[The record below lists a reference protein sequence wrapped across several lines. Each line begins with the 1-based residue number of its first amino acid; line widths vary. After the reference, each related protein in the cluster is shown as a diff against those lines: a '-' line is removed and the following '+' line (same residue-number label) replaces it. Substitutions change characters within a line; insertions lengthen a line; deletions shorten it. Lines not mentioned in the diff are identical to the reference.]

1 LRAAIRTL
9 RKTARA
15 LALVLAVA
23 ACQNAGVAPIGTA
36 TKPPEPPL
44 PVAAPPSTVMREEL
58 PPPAVPT
65 PGQAVQGA
73 KAALLVPLS
82 GPAAAAGQHL
92 WNAAQLA
99 VFDVGG
105 PGFTVQPIDTK
116 GTPEGAA
123 AAARQAIAQGAGII
137 LGPLFSSEVKAVA
150 PLARQAGIN
159 VVAFTTDHTAAGDGT
174 FILGVLPRSQ
184 VARVVGQ
191 ARAQGIGRFGVLAPD
206 SEYGRAMAEA
216 LQETVRAS
224 GGLLTR
230 AEFYDPRGTDPSEA
244 IRRLGGGGAV
254 PFEAL
259 LLPDEG
265 VRLKAAAAL
274 LPVHGVDPDRVQ
286 LLGTLAWNDPAT
298 AQEPALAGGWYAA
311 PPLSAHAEFAGNYRR
326 NFNTPPPAIASL
338 GYDAT
343 ALAAVLAQRQGPGF
357 GGVAS
362 ITNTSGFAGVD
373 GIFRLLPDGTNQR
386 GLAVM
391 EVSRSGAREIA
402 PAPAT
407 FADRV
412 Y

>member
-1 LRAAIRTL
+1 MRAAIRTL
-9 RKTARA
+9 RNTAGA
-15 LALVLAVA
+15 LALVLAVT
-23 ACQNAGVAPIGTA
+23 ACQSAGLTFPGTA
-36 TKPPEPPL
+36 TKPPAPDPT
-44 PVAAPPSTVMREEL
+44 PVASVPAPSVTQEEL
-58 PPPAVPT
+58 PPVAMRAT
-65 PGQAVQGA
+65 GGA

-82 GPAAAAGQHL
+82 GPAAGVGQHL

-99 VFDVGG
+99 VFEVGG

-123 AAARQAIAQGAGII
+123 AAAQQAVAQGADII
-137 LGPLFSSEVKAVA
+137 LGPVFSAEVKAVS
-150 PLARQAGIN
+150 PVARQAGIN
-159 VVAFTTDHTAAGDGT
+159 VVAFTTDRTAAGDGT
-174 FILGVLPRSQ
+174 FILGFLPHSQ

-206 SEYGRAMAEA
+206 NEYGRAMADA
-216 LQETVRAS
+216 LLESVRNS

-230 AEFYDPRGTDPSEA
+230 SEFYDPRGAEA
-244 IRRLGGGGAV
+244 SAAIEKLGGNGPA

-265 VRLKAAAAL
+265 LRLKAAAAML
-274 LPVHGVDPDRVQ
+274 SVHGIDTSRVQ
-286 LLGTLAWNDPAT
+286 LLGTMLWDDPST
-298 AQEPALAGGWYAA
+298 AREPALIGGWYAA
-311 PPLSAHAEFAGNYRR
+311 PPQALHADFADNYQR
-326 NFNTPPPAIASL
+326 NFNSQPPAIASL

-343 ALAAVLAQRQGPGF
+343 ALAAVLAQRPGAGF
-357 GGVAS
+357 DLAS
-362 ITNTSGFAGVD
+362 ITHTAGFAGVD

-391 EVSRSGAREIA
+391 EVTRDGAREIS
-402 PAPAT
+402 PAPST